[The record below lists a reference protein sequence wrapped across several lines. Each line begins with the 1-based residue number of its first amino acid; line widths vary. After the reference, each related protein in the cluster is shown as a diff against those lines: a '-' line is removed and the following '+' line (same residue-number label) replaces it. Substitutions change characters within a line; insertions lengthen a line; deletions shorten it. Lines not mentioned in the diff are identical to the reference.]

1 MKRKII
7 IQKGDTI
14 DTVVRGS
21 EPQWKTKEGLT
32 GKDLMWEILKAQN
45 WYRGMADNSDLKKWL
60 LEWMKKNGYDK
71 ETIQLCSVGGV
82 FDYDSGS
89 YCRMATLGL
98 KLPKEYTIIIEKNI
112 TRLKMIGEN
121 KAKNRAESAEQADEP
136 RESLQ
141 ERVKR
146 VTGDYLAEM
155 NAKLDSGLE
164 DIRAGKKPS
173 FSMSEWLVNKKVKP
187 IYCQAIADEFNKISR
202 EVQDAI
208 DGVDKD
214 LVEGYSFLKKKD
226 LVKFSEFIS
235 DIVYNANQFA
245 TLGKK
250 MKKPRKKKAKSPEKQ
265 VEKVKYQKEDSDL
278 GVISLDPVKIIGSTR
293 LITYNTKYKSI
304 SYYEISP
311 LVTGFAIKG
320 TSIVGFDEKKSY
332 TKKLRKP
339 KDVLKSMLGG
349 IRQINNALNSLK
361 TKQAKANGRL
371 NENTI
376 ILQALK

>member
-1 MKRKII
+1 
-7 IQKGDTI
+7 
-14 DTVVRGS
+14 
-21 EPQWKTKEGLT
+21 
-32 GKDLMWEILKAQN
+32 
-45 WYRGMADNSDLKKWL
+45 MAN
-60 LEWMKKNGYDK
+60 
-71 ETIQLCSVGGV
+71 
-82 FDYDSGS
+82 
-89 YCRMATLGL
+89 LGL
-98 KLPKEYTIIIEKNI
+98 KLTKEYLSIIEKNI
-112 TRLKMIGEN
+112 ALLKRIGES
-121 KAKNRAESAEQADEP
+121 KAEARAAAVLEAEEP

-141 ERVKR
+141 DRIRR

-155 NAKLDSGLE
+155 NSKLDSGLE

-173 FSMSEWLVNKKVKP
+173 FSMSEWLVAKKIKP

-202 EVQDAI
+202 EIQDAI

-226 LVKFSEFIS
+226 LVKFSEFVS

-245 TLGKK
+245 MLGKK
-250 MKKPRKKKAKSPEKQ
+250 MKKTRKKKAKPPEKQ

-278 GVISLDPVKIIGSTR
+278 GVISVDPVKIIGSTR
-293 LITYNTKYKSI
+293 LITYNTKYKSL
-304 SYYEISP
+304 SYYEVSP
-311 LVTGFAIKG
+311 LVNGFGVKG
-320 TSIVGFDEKKSY
+320 TSIIGFDEKKSY

-349 IRQINNALNSLK
+349 IRQINNALSSLK

>member
-7 IQKGDTI
+7 IQKGDSVDSI
-14 DTVVRGS
+14 VRGS
-21 EPQWKTKEGLT
+21 EPQWKGKEELT
-32 GKDLMWEILKAQN
+32 GKDLMWQILKAQN
-45 WYRGMADNSDLKKWL
+45 WYRGMADHADLKKWL

-71 ETIQLCSVGGV
+71 ETIQLCSSGGV

-89 YCRMATLGL
+89 YCRMGNLGL
-98 KLPKEYTIIIEKNI
+98 DLPKEYIAIINKNVAM
-112 TRLKMIGEN
+112 LKHIGDS
-121 KAKNRAESAEQADEP
+121 KAKSRAEASTQAEEP

-141 ERVKR
+141 DRIKR
-146 VTGDYLAEM
+146 VTGDYIGEM
-155 NAKLDSGLE
+155 NANLDSGLE

-173 FSMSEWLVNKKVKP
+173 FSMSEWLVAKKVKP

-202 EVQDAI
+202 EIQDAI
-208 DGVDKD
+208 DGVDAD

-226 LVKFSEFIS
+226 LQKFSEFLS

-245 TLGKK
+245 ALGKK
-250 MKKPRKKKAKSPEKQ
+250 LKKPRKKKAKPPEKQ
-265 VEKVKYQKEDSDL
+265 VAKVKFQKEDADL
-278 GVISLDPVKIIGSTR
+278 GVVSLDPVKIIGSTR

-304 SYYEISP
+304 SYYEVSP
-311 LVTGFAIKG
+311 LVAGFAVKG

>member
-7 IQKGDTI
+7 IQKGDNI
-14 DTVVRGS
+14 DTIVRGS
-21 EPQWKTKEGLT
+21 EPSWKGKEELS

-45 WYRGMADNSDLKKWL
+45 WYRGMADNADLKKWL

-71 ETIQLCSVGGV
+71 ETIQLCSVGSSY
-82 FDYDSGS
+82 DYDSGS
-89 YCRMATLGL
+89 YCRMANLGL
-98 KLPKEYTIIIEKNI
+98 KLTKEYLSIIEKNI
-112 TRLKMIGEN
+112 ALLKRIGES
-121 KAKNRAESAEQADEP
+121 KAEARAAAVLEAEEP

-141 ERVKR
+141 DRIRR

-155 NAKLDSGLE
+155 NSKLDSGLE

-173 FSMSEWLVNKKVKP
+173 FSMSEWLVAKKIKP
-187 IYCQAIADEFNKISR
+187 IYCQAIADEFNNISR
-202 EVQDAI
+202 EIQDAI

-214 LVEGYSFLKKKD
+214 LVEGYSFLKNKD
-226 LVKFSEFIS
+226 LVKLSEFVS

-245 TLGKK
+245 MLGKK
-250 MKKPRKKKAKSPEKQ
+250 MKKTRKKKAKPPEKQ

-278 GVISLDPVKIIGSTR
+278 GVISVDPVKIIGSTR
-293 LITYNTKYKSI
+293 LITYNTKYKSL
-304 SYYEISP
+304 SYYEVSP
-311 LVTGFAIKG
+311 LVNGFGVKG
-320 TSIVGFDEKKSY
+320 TSIIGFDEKKSY

-349 IRQINNALNSLK
+349 IRQINNALSSLK

>member
-146 VTGDYLAEM
+146 VTGDYLADM

-173 FSMSEWLVNKKVKP
+173 FSMSEWLVTKKVKP